1 MAIQFLTVDGV
12 EMPAPDTFNW
22 GLQDVSAPDS
32 GRTNDA
38 DATMYKMRVTQK
50 RKISLAWRDTDGPT
64 TARILQAFNPEYVS
78 VRYLDPLT
86 DTYQTRTF
94 YTGDRSA
101 PVRQVTVHGKTYTTV
116 SFDIIER

>member
-22 GLQDVSAPDS
+22 GLQDVSSADS
-32 GRTNDA
+32 GRTNDP
-38 DATMYKMRVTQK
+38 DATMHKNRITQK
-50 RKISLAWRDTDGPT
+50 RKISLAWRDPDGPT

-78 VRYLDPLT
+78 VRYLDALENE
-86 DTYQTRTF
+86 YQTRTF
-94 YTGDRSA
+94 YVGDRSA
-101 PVRQVTVHGKTYTTV
+101 PLRQVTVNGGTYTTV